1 MRNRRI
7 WGLLAACVFAFSL
20 GGCDSGNDVDFA
32 NGNDGGGGGGGGGPD
47 PDPVELRLGAIID
60 GTFVANTVAIDV
72 TELAAGGQTG
82 LRVDL
87 VDADGLRV
95 QGTSYTAQFF
105 SDCVSAGT
113 SIIDPSTVSNDT
125 GRFDSAY
132 QARGCSGDDLITAR
146 IEIDSDTTLVA
157 TGTVSVQ
164 PAELGSLSWVSSEPS
179 VIGMTGSS
187 IPGISAVTFKLINST
202 GTPVSGATVDFTL
215 TTVTSAGGARVS
227 PVQSTTN
234 PDGEVQTFVIAGS
247 AQSVVRVTATTSN
260 PVSGSTV
267 STQSE
272 NLAISTGLPDA
283 DSVTLG
289 PERFSISGRCAGEST
304 GVTMRLADRYNNPV
318 PAGTTVAFYTE
329 GGKVGAQCVTQD
341 PAEDS
346 ESESGVCTSLL
357 NVQSPVPD
365 NARVTVLATAIGEET
380 FSDTNGN
387 GFFDDGDV
395 FSPAPPFRH
404 ADLSQESFLDANENA
419 QFDAGEF
426 FVDSN
431 NNQAFDATGDGEF
444 TGYVCDSPG
453 ENCRSDTVLLSDSSV
468 VVFSTEV
475 PVLESFEVAVISQP
489 ASYDAGQ
496 GLLTIS
502 PGGAVSVT
510 VVVRDTNGNP
520 LTTGTTFELD
530 SNAGS
535 VSTPFTAG
543 PINTNSPVVAD
554 NTYRLAVEGVN
565 GPIPTVGRVGL
576 LVNIP
581 SSSCEGDRS
590 IFFRLFSV
598 SYFP

>member
-7 WGLLAACVFAFSL
+7 WGLLAACALAFSL

-32 NGNDGGGGGGGGGPD
+32 NGNNGGGGGGGGGNPD

-60 GTFVANTVAIDV
+60 GAFVANTVAIDV

-87 VDADGLRV
+87 VDADGMRV
-95 QGTSYTAQFF
+95 QGTAYTAQFF

-146 IEIDSDTTLVA
+146 ISIDTDTTLVA

-202 GTPVSGATVDFTL
+202 GTPISGATVDFSL

-318 PAGTTVAFYTE
+318 PAGTTVAYYTE
-329 GGKVGAQCVTQD
+329 GGKVGAQCVTED

-357 NVQSPVPD
+357 TVQSPVPD
-365 NARVTVLATAIGEET
+365 NARVTVLATAIGEES
-380 FSDTNGN
+380 FADTNGN
-387 GFFDDGDV
+387 GFFDGAEQLIEDIGLE
-395 FSPAPPFRH
+395 A
-404 ADLSQESFLDANENA
+404 FLDANENG
-419 QFDAGEF
+419 QYDDGVEL

-431 NNQAFDATGDGEF
+431 NNGSFDPAGDGEF
-444 TGYVCDSPG
+444 TGYVCSAPG
-453 ENCRSDTVLLSDSSV
+453 EDCSSSTVLLRESAV

-475 PVLESFEVAVISQP
+475 PVLEDFAVSVISQP
-489 ASYDAGQ
+489 ATYDEGAQ
-496 GLLTIS
+496 ALTIG
-502 PGGAVSVT
+502 PGGSVSVT
-510 VVVRDTNGNP
+510 VTVRDTNGNP

-543 PINTNSPVVAD
+543 PINTNSPIPAD
-554 NTYRLAVEGVN
+554 NTYRLAVEGLS
-565 GPIPTVGRVGL
+565 GPVPTVGRVGL

-581 SSSCEGDRS
+581 ASSCEGERS

-598 SYFP
+598 SYVP